1 MIMSCLVV
9 PKSHQ
14 ISQYQTL
21 GKKASVCYPLLL
33 QKEESLILKTPN
45 VIFSFELN
53 SELCDSV
60 TFATVVHYHHHII
73 SSSLAHVSGGAPC

>member
-1 MIMSCLVV
+1 MKSRHIIIACSVV

-33 QKEESLILKTPN
+33 QKKKKT
-45 VIFSFELN
+45 
-53 SELCDSV
+53 
-60 TFATVVHYHHHII
+60 
-73 SSSLAHVSGGAPC
+73 